1 MSEPTTPVPGV
12 PEGPQSFP
20 SRFMG
25 VFFSPGETFASIAR
39 RPDFIAPLIV
49 LMAGTI
55 AVTETII
62 AKIGMERILRMAL
75 EQRGQANIPPE
86 AFQRALQIQSII
98 MHVVGVVSLPIILLI
113 IAAVG
118 LLIVN
123 ALFGAKVSFKQA
135 FSATCYANLVGFLG
149 ALMALALILF
159 GDPEHFN
166 LQNFIPTNPGYFMN
180 PLETSKP
187 MAAVAGSLD
196 IFTFWVMAL
205 LSIGFSEATMRKVR
219 ARTLFF
225 IFFGLWAVWVL
236 GKVGLAAIF

>member
-1 MSEPTTPVPGV
+1 MGETATPIPEVPT
-12 PEGPQSFP
+12 GPQTFP
-20 SRFMG
+20 SRFVG
-25 VFFSPGETFASIAR
+25 VIFSPGETFAAIAR

-55 AVTETII
+55 AVTETIM
-62 AKIGMERILRMAL
+62 AKIGMERILRSAL

-86 AFQRALQIQSII
+86 QLQNALQIQSLI

-113 IAAVG
+113 IAAIG

-123 ALFGAKVSFKQA
+123 ALFGAKVSFKLA
-135 FSATCYANLVGFLG
+135 FSTTCYANLVGVLS
-149 ALMALALILF
+149 ALMALALIFF

-166 LQNFIPTNPGYFMN
+166 IQNFIPTNPGYFMN

-187 MAAVAGSLD
+187 LLALASSIDL
-196 IFTFWVMAL
+196 FTFWVMAL
-205 LSIGFSEATMRKVR
+205 LGIGFSEATGRKVR
-219 ARTLFF
+219 ARTIFF
-225 IFFGLWAVWVL
+225 VFFGLWVVWVL

>member
-1 MSEPTTPVPGV
+1 MNEVATPAPGA
-12 PEGPQSFP
+12 PEARNSFP
-20 SRFMG
+20 SRFIG

-39 RPDFIAPLIV
+39 RPDFLAPLIV

-86 AFQRALQIQSII
+86 AFQRALQVQTII

-113 IAAVG
+113 IAAIG

-123 ALFGAKVSFKQA
+123 AMFGAKVSFKLA
-135 FSATCYANLVGFLG
+135 FSTTCYANLVGFLG
-149 ALMALALILF
+149 AVMGLALILF
-159 GDPEHFN
+159 GDPENFN
-166 LQNFIPTNPGYFMN
+166 VQNFIPTNPGYFMN

-187 MAAVAGSLD
+187 LMALAGSLD
-196 IFTFWVMAL
+196 LFTFWVMAL
-205 LSIGFSEATMRKVR
+205 LGIGFSEATMKKVR
-219 ARTLFF
+219 ARTMFL
-225 IFFGLWAVWVL
+225 IFFGLWAIWVL
-236 GKVGLAAIF
+236 GKVGLAALF